1 MSVNLNSHA
10 PWLDIRR
17 PVRLHHLIKAHAVL
31 NQSPFWAADRLS
43 QLGFTVQQE
52 NLPYYPEYRDLTLLR
67 NDEFSGGFLDPE
79 QPVPLSQLVMLSKQ
93 LSSPLNQIVGRL
105 RELGMNVP
113 DLSTTIRNAL
123 AKVPFEK

>member
-1 MSVNLNSHA
+1 M
-10 PWLDIRR
+10 
-17 PVRLHHLIKAHAVL
+17 L